1 MVDNYSAYIPVDLA
15 KRLLKFGMSLH
26 KYHKYDDGKPYFDIP
41 GYGEL
46 GWEGGDRYRIPT
58 YGEVFDWFATVKYI
72 VITLEPFH
80 TYALQNHIGYT
91 WKVTYPDV
99 KLGGLVVRT
108 EEDEWD
114 SSKAFGG
121 SFGLTA
127 NDAIE
132 YAMTITVNPEVFME
146 VNIEDL

>member
-58 YGEVFDWFATVKYI
+58 YGEVFDWFWNDRHM
-72 VITLEPFH
+72 VITLDPFH
-80 TYALQNHIGYT
+80 TYALKGQIGYT
-91 WKVTYPDV
+91 WKISYSDV
-99 KLGGLVVRT
+99 KLGFVVKT
-108 EEDEWD
+108 EQD
-114 SSKAFGG
+114 AYLPGMPYGG
-121 SFGLTA
+121 SFKLTA
-127 NDAIE
+127 NAAIE
-132 YAMTITVNPEVFME
+132 YAMTITVNTEEFIE